1 MNIEKY
7 YENKIIEDII
17 ELLRWSP
24 GIIFPLSNIMQIIK
38 MYKTGKSEGV
48 DSLTY
53 LLFFLGNIGG
63 FLFNRKYT
71 SIKTWLAYILPS
83 ILYIFILI

>member
-1 MNIEKY
+1 MNVEKY

-53 LLFFLGNIGG
+53 LLFF
-63 FLFNRKYT
+63 
-71 SIKTWLAYILPS
+71 
-83 ILYIFILI
+83 